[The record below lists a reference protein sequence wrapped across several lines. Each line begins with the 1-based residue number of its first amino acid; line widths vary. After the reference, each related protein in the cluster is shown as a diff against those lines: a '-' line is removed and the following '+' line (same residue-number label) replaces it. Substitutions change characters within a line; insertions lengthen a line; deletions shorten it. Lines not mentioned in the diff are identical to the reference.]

1 VEIFFVACVLALQ
14 LVSSSDSCSFL
25 TIVNRSE
32 LFFPVKVEPTVLFGE
47 EQVPLVDVEHIKL
60 FEEEQTR
67 LFLLVMLLSELPLF
81 LSNPSPCL
89 FLSRSVLLS
98 QVCILPP
105 RRSVLS
111 PKLLLNCR
119 FECSSLFV

>member
-1 VEIFFVACVLALQ
+1 MLALQ

-32 LFFPVKVEPTVLFGE
+32 LFPVKVEPTVLFGE
-47 EQVPLVDVEHIKL
+47 EQVSLVDDAEHVKL
-60 FEEEQTR
+60 FDEEQTR
-67 LFLLVMLLSELPLF
+67 LFLLSFMVLMLLFELTLF
-81 LSNPSPCL
+81 LSKPSPCL

-98 QVCILPP
+98 QVCILQP

-119 FECSSLFV
+119 FECSSRFV